1 MKKYILIIL
10 FLVVSSSFSSLFAGQ
25 IYAYPVPFNHK
36 KGNTTIKI
44 GASPAIINASR
55 IDLKIY
61 DINGDLVFSRVF
73 VGVSDISNIQWNVR
87 NSRGQRVKPG
97 LYIIR
102 IEVEADAGVYF
113 KQNIR
118 ILVAG

>member
-36 KGNTTIKI
+36 KGHTTIKI
-44 GASPAIINASR
+44 GASPAIPSQSR

-61 DINGDLVFSRVF
+61 DINGDLVFSRIYT
-73 VGVSDISNIQWNVR
+73 DISNIQWNVR